1 MIYNMNIEVI
11 RILKSISEIKLCAA
25 DYPDE
30 WSTFPAAIY
39 RSSHDP
45 VQVDADQIER
55 QTHWNITVELY
66 TDSGSLTDIA
76 EKLRSAFAKIGFFGN
91 TKQSNTADLRRVICT
106 FSAVIDNDL
115 HRVYHHQ

>member
-1 MIYNMNIEVI
+1 MNIEVM
-11 RILKSISEIKLCAA
+11 RILKSISEIKLCAT
-25 DYPDE
+25 DYPDN

-55 QTHWNITVELY
+55 QTHWDITVELY

-76 EKLRSAFAKIGFFGN
+76 EKLRSAFAEIGFFGG
-91 TKQSNTADLRRVICT
+91 TKQSNTADLLRVICT
-106 FSAVIDNDL
+106 FGAIIDNDL
-115 HRVYHHQ
+115 NRVYHE